1 MTERGKK
8 RIDGQR
14 ERILDGL
21 KRTKTGETIC
31 LADWQAM
38 IVVRWI
44 EELERKVEEQNGNA

>member
-44 EELERKVEEQNGNA
+44 EELERKVEELNGNA